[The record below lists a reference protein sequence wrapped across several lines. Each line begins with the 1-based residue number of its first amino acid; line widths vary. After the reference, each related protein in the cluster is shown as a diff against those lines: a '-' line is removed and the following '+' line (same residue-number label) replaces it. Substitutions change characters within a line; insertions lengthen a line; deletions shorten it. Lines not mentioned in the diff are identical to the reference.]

1 MPSNKPSRK
10 GSASAEEDP
19 QNIFALRVLELLGDE
34 EIVAKIKSAI
44 YPHALIEEIRD
55 MKLEITRLHQTI
67 DAKDKL
73 IYELKDRVDKL
84 EVSVDNTEQ
93 YSRRANL
100 RIQGIAESGTG
111 EDARA
116 KVLEIFNQKMKMS
129 PPLSD
134 QDIERCHRLGRQTD
148 PARPRCMIIRFKSE
162 RMRDSAY
169 SARGFLKNHNKSAE
183 PALRLYINEDLTLRR
198 SLMAFQT
205 RKLRAEKKIADCWTH
220 NGHVVVKENNNLIKR
235 INSPRDLNSY

>member
-10 GSASAEEDP
+10 GSANAEEDP

-84 EVSVDNTEQ
+84 EVSVDDTEQ

-116 KVLEIFNQKMKMS
+116 KVLEIFNQKM
-129 PPLSD
+129 
-134 QDIERCHRLGRQTD
+134 
-148 PARPRCMIIRFKSE
+148 
-162 RMRDSAY
+162 
-169 SARGFLKNHNKSAE
+169 
-183 PALRLYINEDLTLRR
+183 
-198 SLMAFQT
+198 
-205 RKLRAEKKIADCWTH
+205 
-220 NGHVVVKENNNLIKR
+220 
-235 INSPRDLNSY
+235 

>member
-1 MPSNKPSRK
+1 
-10 GSASAEEDP
+10 
-19 QNIFALRVLELLGDE
+19 
-34 EIVAKIKSAI
+34 
-44 YPHALIEEIRD
+44 

-73 IYELKDRVDKL
+73 IYGQKDRIDKL
-84 EVSVDNTEQ
+84 EVSVDDMEQ

-100 RIQGIAESGTG
+100 CIQGIPESGTG
-111 EDARA
+111 EDARV

-134 QDIERCHRLGRQTD
+134 QNIERCHRLGRQTD
-148 PARPRCMIIRFKSE
+148 PERPRCMIIRFKSE
-162 RMRDSAY
+162 RMRASAY

-183 PALRLYINEDLTLRR
+183 PALRLYINEDLTMRR

-205 RKLRAEKKIADCWTH
+205 RKLHGEK
-220 NGHVVVKENNNLIKR
+220 R
-235 INSPRDLNSY
+235 

>member
-84 EVSVDNTEQ
+84 EVSVDDTEQ

-100 RIQGIAESGTG
+100 PIQGIAESGTG
-111 EDARA
+111 EDARV

-148 PARPRCMIIRFKSE
+148 PARFKSE

-205 RKLRAEKKIADCWTH
+205 IKLRAEKKIADCWTH
-220 NGHVVVKENNNLIKR
+220 NGHAVVKENNN
-235 INSPRDLNSY
+235 

>member
-1 MPSNKPSRK
+1 MPCNKPSRK
-10 GSASAEEDP
+10 GSANAEEDL

-44 YPHALIEEIRD
+44 YHHMLIEEIRD
-55 MKLEITRLHQTI
+55 MKLEITRLYQTI

-73 IYELKDRVDKL
+73 IYELKDRIDKL
-84 EVSVDNTEQ
+84 EVSVDDTEQ
-93 YSRRANL
+93 YSRRANV

-134 QDIERCHRLGRQTD
+134 QDIERCHRLGCLTD
-148 PARPRCMIIRFKSE
+148 PARPRCLIIRFKSE
-162 RMRDSAY
+162 RMRESAY
-169 SARGFLKNHNKSAE
+169 STQGFLNNHKSAE
-183 PALRLYINEDLTLRR
+183 PALRLYINGDLSLRR

-205 RKLRAEKKIADCWTH
+205 RKLRAEKKDSRMDSQWTRCCQ
-220 NGHVVVKENNNLIKR
+220 GKQLDQEDQLPTR
-235 INSPRDLNSY
+235 LNQLLTV